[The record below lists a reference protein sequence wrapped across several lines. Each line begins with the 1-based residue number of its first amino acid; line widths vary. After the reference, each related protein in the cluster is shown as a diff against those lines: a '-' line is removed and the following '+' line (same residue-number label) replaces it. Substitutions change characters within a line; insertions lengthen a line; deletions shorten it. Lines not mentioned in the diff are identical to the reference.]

1 MQAPDKR
8 GELIAAPS
16 SRSDDG
22 ALLTPSA
29 SRREKL
35 KPEVERQKT
44 RVDLNAWAMA
54 GVLAIMWF
62 ALALLPATRGV
73 FLTQGNIATLLTQ
86 SSVLLVISVGM
97 TLVIVVRGIDL
108 SVGAGVALTGVVAA
122 LCQIKLGLPA
132 PVAMLAALGVG
143 LAVGLAHGF
152 WVGWLGI
159 PAFVVTLAGFKAY
172 RGVAL
177 VMSDAKGLSPMG
189 SDFGVLAG
197 TVPVSMT
204 WVLILGVLALGV
216 ALTLRDARRRSQL
229 GLEATATSVVAGRLA
244 GQLLLAALLLGVFGS
259 RGVPVPVL
267 VAGGVALAGVF
278 VTKRTTFG
286 RHIFAIGGNPEAAR
300 LSGIDVRKVTLGV
313 YAILGVLTALAGLLL
328 AARVNGVTPGS
339 QGNLLELDAVTAVV
353 IGGTSLLGGR
363 GSVVGTVLGTL
374 VFATLANG
382 MNHLRID
389 SNWQLICTGSILLAA
404 VLLDVLSKGKRS

>member
-1 MQAPDKR
+1 VQEP
-8 GELIAAPS
+8 ELRPIVS
-16 SRSDDG
+16 
-22 ALLTPSA
+22 
-29 SRREKL
+29 
-35 KPEVERQKT
+35 RQKP
-44 RVDLNAWAMA
+44 RIDLNAWAMA
-54 GVLAIMWF
+54 GVLALMW
-62 ALALLPATRGV
+62 LVLSVLPATRGV

-86 SSVLLVISVGM
+86 SAVLLVVSVGM
-97 TLVIVVRGIDL
+97 TLVILIRGIDL

-132 PVAMLAALGVG
+132 PIAILAALGVG

-177 VMSDAKGLSPMG
+177 VMSNAKGLSPMG
-189 SDFGVLAG
+189 NDFAALAG
-197 TVPVSMT
+197 SVPVVAT
-204 WVLILGVLALGV
+204 WLIILGALAIGL
-216 ALTLRDARRRSQL
+216 ALTLHDARRRNQL
-229 GLEATATSVVAGRLA
+229 GLEPATTGVIAGRLA
-244 GQLLLAALLLGVFGS
+244 GQILLAALLLGVFGAH
-259 RGVPVPVL
+259 GVPVPVL
-267 VAGGVALAGVF
+267 VAGGVALVGVF

-313 YAILGVLTALAGLLL
+313 YAILGLLTALAGLLL

-382 MNHLRID
+382 MNLLRID
-389 SNWQLICTGSILLAA
+389 SNWQLNCTGLVLIVA
-404 VLLDVLSKGKRS
+404 VLFDVLSKGKRS

>member
-1 MQAPDKR
+1 VQAHEP
-8 GELIAAPS
+8 
-16 SRSDDG
+16 
-22 ALLTPSA
+22 
-29 SRREKL
+29 L
-35 KPEVERQKT
+35 KPEAWRQGGRLALPRQMRPGSAGT
-44 RVDLNAWAMA
+44 FDLNAWAMA
-54 GVLAIMWF
+54 GVLAAMWLV
-62 ALALLPATRGV
+62 LAALPATRGV
-73 FLTQGNIATLLTQ
+73 FFTRGNIATLLTQ
-86 SSVLLVISVGM
+86 SSVLLVIGVGM
-97 TLVIVVRGIDL
+97 TLVILIRGIDL

-122 LCQIKLGLPA
+122 LCQIRLGLPA
-132 PVAMLAALGVG
+132 PVAVLAALAVG
-143 LAVGLAHGF
+143 AAVGLAHGF
-152 WVGWLGI
+152 WVGWLGV

-172 RGVAL
+172 RGIAL

-189 SDFGVLAG
+189 SDFAVLAG
-197 TVPVSMT
+197 TVPASVT
-204 WVLILGVLALGV
+204 WIVICGALALGLGLAV
-216 ALTLRDARRRSQL
+216 RDMRRRAQL
-229 GLEATATSVVAGRLA
+229 GLEPLTTATIAGRLA
-244 GQLLLAALLLGVFGS
+244 GQILLAGLVLAVFGS

-267 VAGGVALAGVF
+267 VAGAVALAGVF
-278 VTKRTTFG
+278 VTRRTTFG

-389 SNWQLICTGSILLAA
+389 SNWQLICTGTILLAA
-404 VLLDVLSKGKRS
+404 VLIDVLSKGKRP

>member
-1 MQAPDKR
+1 M
-8 GELIAAPS
+8 
-16 SRSDDG
+16 
-22 ALLTPSA
+22 
-29 SRREKL
+29 
-35 KPEVERQKT
+35 
-44 RVDLNAWAMA
+44 
-54 GVLAIMWF
+54 
-62 ALALLPATRGV
+62 

-86 SSVLLVISVGM
+86 SSVLLVVSVGM
-97 TLVIVVRGIDL
+97 TLVIVIRGIDL

-132 PVAMLAALGVG
+132 PVAVLAALGVG
-143 LAVGLAHGF
+143 FAVGLAHGF

-189 SDFGVLAG
+189 SDFAALAG
-197 TVPVSMT
+197 TVPVSVT
-204 WVLILGVLALGV
+204 WILIVGVLVLGV

-229 GLEATATSVVAGRLA
+229 GLEPAPTAVIAGKLA

-259 RGVPVPVL
+259 HGVPVPVL
-267 VAGGVALAGVF
+267 VAGGVALVGVF

-313 YAILGVLTALAGLLL
+313 YAILGVLTALGGLML

-389 SNWQLICTGSILLAA
+389 SNWQLICTGTILLAA
-404 VLLDVLSKGKRS
+404 VLIDVLSKGKRS

>member
-1 MQAPDKR
+1 MSAR
-8 GELIAAPS
+8 
-16 SRSDDG
+16 DG
-22 ALLTPSA
+22 
-29 SRREKL
+29 KL
-35 KPEVERQKT
+35 SPEVVRRRP
-44 RVDLNAWAMA
+44 RVDLTTWAMA
-54 GVLAIMWF
+54 GVLAAMWI

-73 FLTQGNIATLLTQ
+73 FLTQSNIATLLTQ
-86 SSVLLVISVGM
+86 SAVLLVIGVGM
-97 TLVIVVRGIDL
+97 TLVILVRGIDL

-122 LCQIKLGLPA
+122 LCQIELGLPA
-132 PVAMLAALGVG
+132 PIAIAAALGVG
-143 LAVGLAHGF
+143 AAIGLAHGF

-177 VMSDAKGLSPMG
+177 VLSDAKGLSPMG
-189 SDFGVLAG
+189 SDFAVLAG
-197 TVPVSMT
+197 SIPVAAT
-204 WVLILGVLALGV
+204 WVFVLGTLAAGL
-216 ALTLRDARRRSQL
+216 ALTLADARRRGQL
-229 GLEATATSVVAGRLA
+229 GLEPVATHVIAGRIAGHVVLA
-244 GQLLLAALLLGVFGS
+244 VLVLAVFGS
-259 RGVPVPVL
+259 RGMPVPVL

-286 RHIFAIGGNPEAAR
+286 RHIYAIGGNPEAAR

-363 GSVVGTVLGTL
+363 GSVAGTVLGTL

-404 VLLDVLSKGKRS
+404 VLIDVLSKGKRS